1 MHIDWWTLGLQTVNA
16 LVLIWLL
23 ARFLFR
29 PVARMVAERQQA
41 AAALMNDAT
50 AAKAAAVD
58 AQAQAA
64 AEVERLAQQRGQL
77 LEAATAEAAAL
88 KASLDSAAHADAAR
102 IRAAAQTEIDAMR
115 RDAAQADAARASLLA
130 LDIAARLL
138 DRLPPQARVAGFIDG
153 LADALVELPDTTRAQ
168 LDAGGAGLR
177 LVAARA
183 LSGDELASCR
193 AALARVL
200 GRDVALEAAVDPAV
214 IAGLE
219 LEAPHA
225 IVRNSFRNDLAHLR
239 TELLSHDTDHA

>member
-41 AAALMNDAT
+41 AAALMSDAAAAKT
-50 AAKAAAVD
+50 AAVA
-58 AQAQAA
+58 AQAQAT
-64 AEVERLAQQRGQL
+64 AEVARLAQQRGQL
-77 LEAATAEAAAL
+77 LEAAAAEAAAL
-88 KASLDSAAHADAAR
+88 KASLDSAAHADADR
-102 IRAAAQTEIDAMR
+102 LRAAAQTEIDAMR
-115 RDAAQADAARASLLA
+115 RDAAQADAARASQLA

-153 LADALVELPDTTRAQ
+153 LAAALANLPDATRAQ
-168 LDAGGAGLR
+168 LDGGGDGLR

-193 AALARVL
+193 AALAQVL
-200 GRDVALEAAVDPAV
+200 GREVTLEASVDPAV

-225 IVRNSFRNDLAHLR
+225 IVRNSFRDDLAHLK
-239 TELLSHDTDHA
+239 TELLSHDTHHA

>member
-16 LVLIWLL
+16 LILIWLL

-29 PVARMVAERQQA
+29 PVARIVAERQQA
-41 AAALMNDAT
+41 SAALMSDA
-50 AAKAAAVD
+50 ASAKASAVA
-58 AQAQAA
+58 AQAHATV
-64 AEVERLAQQRGQL
+64 EVTRLAQQRAQL
-77 LEAATAEAAAL
+77 LDAAAAEAATL
-88 KASLDSAAHADAAR
+88 KASLESAAHADADR
-102 IRAAAQTEIDAMR
+102 LRASAQTEIDAMR
-115 RDAAQADAARASLLA
+115 RDAAQADAARASQLA

-153 LADALVELPDTTRAQ
+153 LAAALADLPAATRAQ
-168 LDAGGAGLR
+168 LGAGGDGLR

-193 AALARVL
+193 AALAQVL
-200 GRDVALEAAVDPAV
+200 GREVALEASVDPAV

-225 IVRNSFRNDLAHLR
+225 IVRNSFRDDLAHLK
-239 TELLSHDTDHA
+239 TELLSHDTHHA